1 MNQAEGRVRVAIHG
15 AAGRMGKRL
24 VALGAEGRSFRMARY
39 HAAKARVNR
48 RLGSMVY
55 ETAGAI
61 RASERREHPPGMR
74 TRMRRPSNYGQALME
89 KQKIKHYYGL
99 GERQLRRYFEKAGHM
114 KGNTGELLLLMC
126 ERRLDNVVRR
136 AGFTR
141 TRPQSRQAIVHGHI
155 QVNGVKVTSP
165 SYQLRAGDVI
175 TVRPRPNLFVIYRS
189 GLEEN
194 RPEAMEWLTVD
205 VETCRATMLGLPGAS
220 DISLPVDVN
229 TVVEFL
235 SR

>member
-1 MNQAEGRVRVAIHG
+1 
-15 AAGRMGKRL
+15 
-24 VALGAEGRSFRMARY
+24 MARY
-39 HAAKARVNR
+39 HAAKARINR

-55 ETAGAI
+55 ESAGAV

-74 TRMRRPSNYGQALME
+74 TRIRRPSNYGQALME

-99 GERQLRRYFEKAGHM
+99 GERQLRRYFEKAGRQ
-114 KGNTGELLLLMC
+114 KGNTGEQMLIIC

-136 AGFTR
+136 AGFTK
-141 TRPQSRQAIVHGHI
+141 TRPQARQGIVHGHF

-165 SYQLRAGDVI
+165 SYQLRPSDVI
-175 TVRPRPNLFVIYRS
+175 TVRPRQNLQPIYRS
-189 GLEEN
+189 HLEESQI
-194 RPEAMEWLTVD
+194 ESAEWLSVD
-205 VETCRATMLGLPGAS
+205 KETLRANVQGLPGAS